1 LSPTLPPAAAEPDD
15 GASEPSPPRTPQT
28 KSEGVKLI
36 AGLVVVCVGL
46 FALIVIA
53 LSAIVAVRKDSSQ
66 VVALATAAFGVI
78 GAIVGAYFGLKIG
91 SDGTQ
96 TAISGMRDE
105 ASKAQAFAAHVPI
118 ADAEAAIASAAG
130 LAPGSPDPVQVAPGG
145 PKPAGPAPNSE
156 PGGPA
161 PSTNG

>member
-1 LSPTLPPAAAEPDD
+1 MSPTFPPAAAEPDD

-28 KSEGVKLI
+28 RSEGVKLI

-46 FALIVIA
+46 LALIVIA
-53 LSAIVAVRKDSSQ
+53 LSAIVAVSKDSSQ
-66 VVALATAAFGVI
+66 VVAVATAAFGVI

-96 TAISGMRDE
+96 AAVSGMRDE
-105 ASKAQAFAAHVPI
+105 AAKAQAFAAHVPI
-118 ADAEAAIASAAG
+118 EDAEAAVASAAG
-130 LAPGSPDPVQVAPGG
+130 LAPGCPDPVQVAPSGSEEGG
-145 PKPAGPAPNSE
+145 AP
-156 PGGPA
+156 